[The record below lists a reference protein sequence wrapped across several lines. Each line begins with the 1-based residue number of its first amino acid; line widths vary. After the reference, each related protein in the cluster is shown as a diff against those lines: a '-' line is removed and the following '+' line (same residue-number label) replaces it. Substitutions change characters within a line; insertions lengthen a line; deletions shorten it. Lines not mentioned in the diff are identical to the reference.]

1 MHKNVILHFEMI
13 EIKACRPW
21 RNHQDAKHGYVG
33 RMYGFL
39 LFCVCVLVRFSDDH
53 EFTLICVII
62 DFIRLSTTCNKN
74 KYSLIMLGLSNMFN
88 FLARFLMW
96 WNIHLLTQCEEMR
109 VCKIK
114 NLNHITWYVG
124 IERSWY
130 MATVKQ
136 VDDDGITWLKLLT
149 STKWKYFFFAW
160 KCSSLQENWNESQ
173 IALKEGDYVTA
184 KMRLR

>member
-1 MHKNVILHFEMI
+1 MATLGGCTDFFFFCV
-13 EIKACRPW
+13 
-21 RNHQDAKHGYVG
+21 
-33 RMYGFL
+33 
-39 LFCVCVLVRFSDDH
+39 CVCVLVRFSDDH

-88 FLARFLMW
+88 FLARFFDVMKYSLVDTEW
-96 WNIHLLTQCEEMR
+96 RNESLQDKELGPHYVIRRHWEELIHGNCQAGR
-109 VCKIK
+109 WR
-114 NLNHITWYVG
+114 WYNM
-124 IERSWY
+124 IEVADIEK
-130 MATVKQ
+130 ME
-136 VDDDGITWLKLLT
+136 I
-149 STKWKYFFFAW
+149 FFSSW